1 MGYAGVR
8 GGQEAIAAAERLVRA
23 ARYGGESDWLEL
35 DQITAWLPL
44 AVDRVMGEAGLWA
57 PELAARAVRQSQ
69 GDLLEAAQLLRAHR
83 STLPR
88 LGYSRP
94 AEAAAELLPVRRVTP
109 VQHTSRYGQLY
120 GYGDRHAPRV
130 LDLAPEETLRR
141 RARTHA
147 TRAADST
154 PQRPEPFDPGLE
166 ASGLL
171 ASRRD
176 PTDPEPYDITRAP
189 ARPGTPRSARLSAL
203 ARAET
208 GSLTHLWYTTTRSPR
223 HSASDAA
230 LEVRRGRLPVRM
242 PHPVTGRPV
251 TVAHVTVTEA
261 RTVRP
266 DDRPRTNGSRF
277 DAGYGLCLGDG
288 EAKALGMAA
297 LDLMVHRD
305 PATDRLEQNVL
316 ISLDGPEAS
325 GFLEHLKLP
334 HYVDF
339 RSTLDRIRAVHATA
353 PAHSP
358 VPSPSPSPSPEQT
371 EAAR

>member
-23 ARYGGESDWLEL
+23 ARYGGESAWLDL

-44 AVDRVMGEAGLWA
+44 GTDRVMGEAGLWA

-88 LGYSRP
+88 LGYSLPSGTTDLRP
-94 AEAAAELLPVRRVTP
+94 ARRVAP
-109 VQHTSRYGQLY
+109 AHRNPPGGQLPGPASRY
-120 GYGDRHAPRV
+120 APRI
-130 LDLAPEETLRR
+130 LDLTPEESLRTT
-141 RARTHA
+141 AH
-147 TRAADST
+147 TRADT
-154 PQRPEPFDPGLE
+154 PGHEPDHSPTRPAPLDDGLE

-171 ASRRD
+171 ASRSD
-176 PTDPEPYDITRAP
+176 PADPEPYDITRAP

-208 GSLTHLWYTTTRSPR
+208 GSLTHLWYTATRSPR
-223 HSASDAA
+223 HSASDVA
-230 LEVRRGRLPVRM
+230 LEVRYGRLPLRM
-242 PHPVTGRPV
+242 PHPVTGRAV
-251 TVAHVTVTEA
+251 TVARVPVTEA

-266 DDRPRTNGSRF
+266 DDRPRLDGSRF
-277 DAGYGLCLGDG
+277 DAGYGLCLGDA
-288 EAKALGMAA
+288 ETKALGMAA

-305 PATDRLEQNVL
+305 PVTDRLEQNVL
-316 ISLDGPEAS
+316 IALDGPEAS

-339 RSTLDRIRAVHATA
+339 RSTLDRIRAVHAAVAA
-353 PAHSP
+353 P
-358 VPSPSPSPSPEQT
+358 ERT
-371 EAAR
+371 EVAR